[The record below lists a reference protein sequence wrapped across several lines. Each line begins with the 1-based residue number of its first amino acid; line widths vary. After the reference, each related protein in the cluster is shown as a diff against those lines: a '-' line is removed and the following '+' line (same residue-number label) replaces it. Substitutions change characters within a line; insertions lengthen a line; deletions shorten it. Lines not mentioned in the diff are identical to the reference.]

1 MYVSNNF
8 FDQTEEFRFF
18 QIQLIS
24 ITSKLIFRPK
34 KKSKLIKNYFN
45 NKIDGKKKRKKKL
58 YEKIHLMEVQEFIEK
73 PNMIIDYTIILNK

>member
-8 FDQTEEFRFF
+8 FGQTEEFRFF

-24 ITSKLIFRPK
+24 IT
-34 KKSKLIKNYFN
+34 SKLIKNYFN